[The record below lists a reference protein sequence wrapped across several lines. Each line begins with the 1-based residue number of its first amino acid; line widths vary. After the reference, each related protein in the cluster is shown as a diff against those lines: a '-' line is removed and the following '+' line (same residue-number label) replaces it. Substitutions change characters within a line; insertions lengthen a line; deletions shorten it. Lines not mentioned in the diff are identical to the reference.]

1 MFLKPKNTDDFQ
13 ADREYFTVY
22 DSKSRS
28 YTEPFPAQNKDVV
41 LRDFLNAFNSPEA
54 STKNIYFRN
63 AEDYSIFRVGAFDL
77 QSGQLRSQQP
87 EHVANLHD
95 ICALV
100 QPKPAPRDV
109 QAL

>member
-1 MFLKPKNTDDFQ
+1 MFLKPKNGDVHQ

-28 YTEPFPAQNKDVV
+28 YTEPFPAMNKDVV
-41 LRDFLNAFNSPEA
+41 LRDFLNAFNHPEA
-54 STKNIYFRN
+54 STKNTYYRN
-63 AEDYSIFRVGAFDL
+63 AEDYSVFRVGTFDL
-77 QSGQLRSQQP
+77 QSGELRAHQP

-95 ICALV
+95 IRSLA
-100 QPKPAPRDV
+100 QPKQPPRDV